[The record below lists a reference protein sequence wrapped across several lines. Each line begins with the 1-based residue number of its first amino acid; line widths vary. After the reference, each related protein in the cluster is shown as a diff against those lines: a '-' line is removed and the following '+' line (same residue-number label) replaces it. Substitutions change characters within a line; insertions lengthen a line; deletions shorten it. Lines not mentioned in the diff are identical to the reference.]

1 MHKDNIYQVDFKNN
15 VILSCGT
22 DRRIGVVK
30 NEEQNF
36 LQKDFLIYTCALSP
50 SGEFAVYSDNEAGVS
65 EVFSTSDFKPV
76 KTFNNENLM
85 SDVLIL
91 AKEEYI
97 NDLKKAISEIPFCSV
112 ELCENEKIIVVIES
126 ENLEDELNSYKML
139 EKLPNIISINMVFSY
154 QDLNDDIQKAINSG
168 AIETIEKNE
177 NAENVRYYGSVFNQF
192 S

>member
-1 MHKDNIYQVDFKNN
+1 MNN
-15 VILSCGT
+15 LS
-22 DRRIGVVK
+22 
-30 NEEQNF
+30 
-36 LQKDFLIYTCALSP
+36 S
-50 SGEFAVYSDNEAGVS
+50 
-65 EVFSTSDFKPV
+65 
-76 KTFNNENLM
+76 
-85 SDVLIL
+85 VLIL

-97 NDLKKAISEIPFCSV
+97 NDLKKKAISEIPFCSV